1 MKDIIE
7 TVWFSA
13 RFKLAQNIVTHFN
26 KSPKQLTLLREKMC
40 NAYNRK
46 KRAFILSVLTRWGT
60 QVNMIE
66 SVSRN
71 RQALQDLCED
81 NRCELSLVLKQLLW
95 DPGFWKDIMLINN
108 ILKPIHD
115 IQYGSEKDGYKLH
128 HVIRGWKQIRVHLNL
143 WSIDTDQ
150 DAEIQLLDERVF
162 IPRYRKQVMDVHVV
176 AYLFHPSN
184 HQVTDACLT
193 LETHFAGVLIRFFK
207 QYEVDHLM
215 GLSQFYAFRAQK
227 GDFNPESP
235 CWACISEPVLFWQVC
250 SLIFPFTLLELLIIL

>member
-13 RFKLAQNIVTHFN
+13 RFRSAQNIVTHFN

-40 NAYNRK
+40 NAYNGK

-71 RQALQDLCED
+71 RQALQDFCED
-81 NRCELSLVLKQLLW
+81 NRCELSPVLKQLLW
-95 DPGFWKDIMLINN
+95 DSGFWKNIMLINN
-108 ILKPIHD
+108 ILQPIHD
-115 IQYGSEKDGYKLH
+115 IQYSSEKDGYKVH

-150 DAEIQLLDERVF
+150 DAEIQLLNKRIF
-162 IPRYRKQVMDVHVV
+162 IPRYQKQVMDVHVV
-176 AYLFHPSN
+176 AYFFHPSN
-184 HQVTDACLT
+184 HQVTNSCLT

-207 QYEVDHLM
+207 QYKVDHLM
-215 GLSQFYAFRAQK
+215 GLSQFFAFRAQTSTRNHHA
-227 GDFNPESP
+227 GLVSR
-235 CWACISEPVLFWQVC
+235 S
-250 SLIFPFTLLELLIIL
+250 